1 MNTFN
6 FVCLLSIVFLIKNYL
21 NFNKIFN
28 NFNKSF
34 KEHIFYNI
42 TIDYNKKYNI
52 YEMFNFHNLI
62 ENII

>member
-21 NFNKIFN
+21 NFN
-28 NFNKSF
+28 
-34 KEHIFYNI
+34 NI
-42 TIDYNKKYNI
+42 TIDYNKNYKKYNI